1 MGPAE
6 NAGELSFKTG
16 DIITTLEWV
25 NEEWMVGRIGTR
37 EGMFPL
43 GFVKIVDELPKA
55 KGETAALKG
64 VLESG
69 CGRVKCDDRDYSC
82 LSRSIRW
89 ASPTC
94 TS

>member
-1 MGPAE
+1 MTGKCEALFVFTAE

-43 GFVKIVDELPKA
+43 GFVKIVDELPKV
-55 KGETAALKG
+55 KGGTAASKG
-64 VLESG
+64 VLECG
-69 CGRVKCDDRDYSC
+69 CGRVKCDDN
-82 LSRSIRW
+82 
-89 ASPTC
+89 ASHSMPDN
-94 TS
+94 